1 MYVPLYADTRFR
13 SNFLP
18 TQVLGPN
25 LYTTNEAPLYRRG
38 LLSK

>member
-1 MYVPLYADTRFR
+1 MPPRRVRPDI
-13 SNFLP
+13 LP